1 MKIMKGRKKLL
12 AITLVLSII
21 LSLPVLAADTTKAG
35 KGGVLEYDEIKQ
47 RVLDE
52 NLQLKSAQAAMHKI
66 SNNISD
72 KDRKDAEDAL
82 YGAYYSTNGVLESL
96 KEIIQGASSPEI
108 KVIANAAAVSLEMT
122 VRNFTA
128 QIDSLDESFG
138 ALEDQLDFSK
148 SSFEQAQV
156 SLANTA
162 QNMFVLYHQMDNNL
176 KKLEKSRNQLADQLA
191 LVNKNIELGL
201 AAKIDALDLETSLL
215 ELDASR
221 TSLLHQKDALLL
233 QLKGFIGL
241 TYKDELALGEM
252 PDAEKSFIESIEFE
266 KDLDSAVENA
276 KSIKTKELEMKN
288 SSITGNQRKYEL
300 QIKEQDAALAFTKK
314 YHTLVE
320 AKDQLLVSESKLK
333 AAELKLGK
341 GRISREIGQ
350 ISESQ
355 LNTLLNE
362 VETLRLEVKTNSAS
376 LFIETE
382 NYKAMKAGML

>member
-21 LSLPVLAADTTKAG
+21 ISLPVLAADTTKVG
-35 KGGVLEYDEIKQ
+35 KSGVLEYDEIKQ

-82 YGAYYSTNGVLESL
+82 YGAYYRTNGVLESL
-96 KEIIQGASSPEI
+96 VSQGASSPEI

-162 QNMFVLYHQMDNNL
+162 QNMFVLYHQLDNNL

-252 PDAEKSFIESIEFE
+252 PEAEKSFIDSIEFE

-376 LFIETE
+376 LFIEAE

>member
-21 LSLPVLAADTTKAG
+21 LSLPVLAADTKAG

-82 YGAYYSTNGVLESL
+82 YGAYYRTNGVLESL
-96 KEIIQGASSPEI
+96 VSQGASSPEI
-108 KVIANAAAVSLEMT
+108 KAIADAAAFSLEMT
-122 VRNFTA
+122 LKNFTA

-162 QNMFVLYHQMDNNL
+162 QNMFVLYHQLDNNL

-252 PDAEKSFIESIEFE
+252 PDAEKSFIDSIEFE

>member
-21 LSLPVLAADTTKAG
+21 LSLPVLAADTKAG

-82 YGAYYSTNGVLESL
+82 YGAYYRTNGVLESL
-96 KEIIQGASSPEI
+96 VSQGASSPEI

-162 QNMFVLYHQMDNNL
+162 QNMFVLYHQLDNNL

-252 PDAEKSFIESIEFE
+252 PDAEKSFIDSIEFE